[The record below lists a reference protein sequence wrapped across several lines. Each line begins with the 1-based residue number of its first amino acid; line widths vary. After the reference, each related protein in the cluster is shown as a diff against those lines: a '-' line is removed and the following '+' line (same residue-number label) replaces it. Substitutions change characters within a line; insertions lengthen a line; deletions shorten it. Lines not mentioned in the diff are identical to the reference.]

1 MAGKAQVTDMPQK
14 RHTDAQANPAGQTPG
29 RHILVFDLDGTLV
42 DSAPDIA
49 AAANDTLVEL
59 GAAPLSLAAITRMI
73 GDGAPKL
80 MERALAA
87 AGLPMA
93 VADVMPRFMT
103 FYDHHATRAVTLYPA
118 VSKTLAALKAD
129 GYRLG
134 VCTNKPTV
142 ATHAV
147 LAAAD
152 IDNLFEAVIGGDA
165 LPQRKPQ
172 PEPLWAAI
180 TELGGTPAQAVM
192 IGDSATDLACAQNAG
207 VPALILPSGYGTEP
221 VAATPGF
228 TRFADLPTLLAL
240 L

>member
-1 MAGKAQVTDMPQK
+1 MPQK
-14 RHTDAQANPAGQTPG
+14 RHTDVRHNPDGPPPG
-29 RHILVFDLDGTLV
+29 RHTLVFDLDGTLV

-59 GAAPLSLAAITRMI
+59 GAAPLSLTAITRMI

-87 AGLPMA
+87 AGLSMPLA
-93 VADVMPRFMT
+93 EIMPRFMV
-103 FYDHHATRAVTLYPA
+103 FYDHHATRAVTLYPGVA
-118 VSKTLAALKAD
+118 ETLAALKSD

-147 LAAAD
+147 LAAAG
-152 IDNLFEAVIGGDA
+152 IDDLFQAVIGGDA

-180 TELGGTPAQAVM
+180 AELGSTPAQAVM
-192 IGDSATDLACAQNAG
+192 IGDSVTDLACARNAG
-207 VPALILPSGYGTEP
+207 IPALILPSGYGTDP

-228 TRFADLPTLLAL
+228 TRFADLPGLLAGL
-240 L
+240 